1 MLIIHGDWCILELR
15 NENLS
20 EQDKTRLSFIISWA
34 YYAVII
40 LLSFLFLKYLL
51 GPLLPFITAFL
62 IVSVSRRFILRL
74 EELCHSKRFASGFF
88 TLLLIAIISLV
99 LYGICLGLF
108 RELTALSE
116 LLTEEYLTDFFKK
129 ASGSLQSIIGN
140 ISKTGF
146 VSKMLNSTGSFIGG
160 LDTALSGA
168 VSAFVPKMISVLVR
182 FISFFPSAVIFI
194 SFMFIAM
201 FYISHDY
208 EKICKFLMMQLS
220 KKTLDTF
227 DETKSIITSTAHELF
242 KAYFLLTFITF
253 LQLLI
258 GFMII
263 GIDYATLLAALICFI
278 DLLPI
283 LGTGTVIIPWAG
295 ICFIIGDI
303 KTSVGLIVLYASIT
317 LFRQLAQPKIIG
329 SNVGLPPLI
338 SLISIFAGLKIFG
351 IFGILIF
358 PLITTTVIRLNS
370 KGFLHLYK
378 DFPKKSGEDVRKTK
392 RKFLNFKKS
401 DKSPYQGSD
410 DYDKFKK
417 DD

>member
-1 MLIIHGDWCILELR
+1 MELR

-20 EQDKTRLSFIISWA
+20 EQDKTRLSFILTWA

-74 EELCHSKRFASGFF
+74 EELCRSKRFASGFF
-88 TLLLIAIISLV
+88 TLLLIAILSLII
-99 LYGICLGLF
+99 YGICLGLF
-108 RELTALSE
+108 SELTALSE
-116 LLTEEYLTDFFKK
+116 LMTEEYLTDFLQK
-129 ASGSLQSIIGN
+129 ASGSLQSFIGN

-146 VSKMLNSTGSFIGG
+146 ISEKLNSIEGFVRGF
-160 LDTALSGA
+160 DTALSS
-168 VSAFVPKMISVLVR
+168 VISAFVPKLISVLVK

-194 SFMFIAM
+194 SFMFVSM

-220 KKTLDTF
+220 EKTLDTF
-227 DETKSIITSTAHELF
+227 DETKSIITSTAYELF

-258 GFMII
+258 GFVII
-263 GIDYATLLAALICFI
+263 GIDYATLLAAVICFI

-303 KTSVGLIVLYASIT
+303 KTSIGLIVLYASIT

-338 SLISIFAGLKIFG
+338 SLISIFAGLKIMG
-351 IFGILIF
+351 VLGILIF

-370 KGFLHLYK
+370 KGVLHLYT
-378 DFPKKSGEDVRKTK
+378 DFPKKNGEDIRKSK

-401 DKSPYQGSD
+401 DKAPYQGSD